1 MTAGKHP
8 PAGQGLKCLVG
19 EQSSTFFLV
28 SRDNNSSSTY
38 SLFLPTGTFLVVH
51 RSAYLIF
58 PFAFFFRQRLLLLFL
73 LVWNE
78 RVDTIILCIHNV
90 ILSNPILTCCRI
102 FWARSEKCS
111 NNHKCR
117 RFVCICKKAELY
129 GIVMCCAAMF
139 LIKMFVSFFKWFKN
153 VAKSYSGFCCYS
165 IGTCQFPCI

>member
-58 PFAFFFRQRLLLLFL
+58 PFAFFSGRGSFFSFCLFGMNELIPSFSVSTTLSFQILFL
-73 LVWNE
+73 HVAGYSE
-78 RVDTIILCIHNV
+78 RDLKSVQITISAEGLCVSVRRPNFMA
-90 ILSNPILTCCRI
+90 LS
-102 FWARSEKCS
+102 
-111 NNHKCR
+111 
-117 RFVCICKKAELY
+117 
-129 GIVMCCAAMF
+129 CAVPRCF
-139 LIKMFVSFFKWFKN
+139 
-153 VAKSYSGFCCYS
+153 
-165 IGTCQFPCI
+165 